1 MDISIT
7 LTGRLGGE
15 VDLKTTRS
23 GVPMASFRL
32 GSTPRIRRDDAWTD
46 GLTTW
51 ISVVCYRAL
60 AENAAQSL
68 SKGDPVMV
76 EGRLRTSAW
85 TDPQGD
91 RHERLVVEASAI
103 GHDLSWGT
111 SLYRRA
117 QRHLAGAGSD
127 PAEPTDPAE
136 AVDPAGPASLAQS
149 AASPDPAQSDLDPAA
164 GALAA

>member
-15 VDLKTTRS
+15 VDLKTTRA
-23 GVPMASFRL
+23 GLPMGSFRL

-46 GLTTW
+46 GPTTW

-60 AENAAQSL
+60 AEHAAQSL
-68 SKGDPVMV
+68 SKGDPVIV

-85 TDPQGD
+85 TDPKGD
-91 RHERLVVEASAI
+91 HHERLVVEASAI

-117 QRHLAGAGSD
+117 QRHLAGGGAEATEAAEAADESARSAATE
-127 PAEPTDPAE
+127 PARPSPGRAE
-136 AVDPAGPASLAQS
+136 AV
-149 AASPDPAQSDLDPAA
+149 AA
-164 GALAA
+164 